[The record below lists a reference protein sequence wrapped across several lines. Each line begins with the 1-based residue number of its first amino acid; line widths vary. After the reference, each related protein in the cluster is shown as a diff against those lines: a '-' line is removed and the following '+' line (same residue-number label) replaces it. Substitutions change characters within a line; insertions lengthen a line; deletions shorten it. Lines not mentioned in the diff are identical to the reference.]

1 MVENVNK
8 FTAEH
13 FTTRF
18 TQANVVT
25 KADDSLQKLMV

>member
-8 FTAEH
+8 LTAEH

-18 TQANVVT
+18 PQANVVT